1 MAVKLFMPGPTVV
14 SEDILAEMCGPMYA
28 HRSAKATEIQK
39 RISENMQ
46 KVLLTE
52 NRILLS
58 TSSGSGLMEGAIRS
72 CTAKRAA
79 VFSCG
84 AFGDKWY
91 TIAQANGIAAD
102 LYSSK
107 WGEPTTPEM
116 VDAALSTGK
125 YDVITVTHNETSTGI
140 LNPVEEIAEVMKKYP
155 DVVWLV
161 DGVSSVAG
169 TRIETDKLGIDVLLT
184 STQKAL
190 AVPPGMSICSM
201 SRKAYDRTEKVPN
214 RGLYFDLRNLW
225 NFIDSKNYQYTSTP
239 CLSLMY
245 ALDKQLQHIVHE
257 EGVEARFARH
267 EQCAAFTRAWAD
279 EYFRIFP
286 NHQYLSKTLTVID
299 AIPKGKTTPI
309 AVSQLNKELEVYNM
323 QLGNGY
329 GALKDKTFRIAH
341 MGELCMD
348 DMKEIT
354 EAIVQILHL

>member
-1 MAVKLFMPGPTVV
+1 MALKLFIPGPTVV
-14 SEDILAEMCGPMYA
+14 TEDILAEMCGPMMA

-46 KVLLTE
+46 RVLYTQ

-84 AFGDKWY
+84 AFGDKWFK
-91 TIAQANGIAAD
+91 IAQMNGIPSD
-102 LYSSK
+102 LFSSTP
-107 WGEPTTPEM
+107 GEPTTPEM

-125 YDVITVTHNETSTGI
+125 YDVITVTHNETSTGVQ
-140 LNPVEEIAEVMKKYP
+140 NPVEEIAEVMKKYP

-169 TRIETDKLGIDVLLT
+169 AKIETDKLGIDVLLT

-190 AVPPGMSICSM
+190 AVPPGMSLCAM
-201 SRKAYDRTEKVPN
+201 SRKAYDRTAAVPH
-214 RGLYFDLRNLW
+214 RGLYFDLRTLW
-225 NFIDSKNYQYTSTP
+225 DFIDQKNYQYTSTP

-279 EYFRIFP
+279 EFFRVYP
-286 NHQYLSKTLTVID
+286 NRRYLSKTLTVID
-299 AIPKGKTTPI
+299 ARPKGCADYISIPK
-309 AVSQLNKELEVYNM
+309 LNEGLAELNL

-341 MGELCMD
+341 MGELCLE

-354 EAIVQILHL
+354 AAVVQVLKL